1 MKPNRKRSIIF
12 SITMVLYLAV
22 VGYLLFANFEKLS
35 SIPRI
40 FLGIPTDKIVHFL
53 MFFPFPILACLAS
66 GGYRGER
73 WQATFRTVIAFL
85 AGSAFAAAT
94 EWIQTW
100 LSYRS
105 GDPVDFGADALA
117 ILLSSAIVLIIVL
130 AKHRK

>member
-1 MKPNRKRSIIF
+1 MGHPHRQDRALPD
-12 SITMVLYLAV
+12 VLPL
-22 VGYLLFANFEKLS
+22 
-35 SIPRI
+35 P
-40 FLGIPTDKIVHFL
+40 
-53 MFFPFPILACLAS
+53 LACLAS

-85 AGSAFAAAT
+85 AGCAFAAAT
-94 EWIQTW
+94 EWVQTW

-117 ILLSSAIVLIIVL
+117 LLLSSAIVLIIVL